1 MFTDYLQTFY
11 YLIYI
16 YTSGFVSL
24 QLVHVSTHKKYRF
37 YQSLTQIK
45 KRSNCFGNPKQKKK
59 SETSTTLWGHWH
71 SRPMGKWWYDLPC
84 KQKRHHLFKK
94 WNRRSRF
101 VSYLNFTVCDICIWC
116 GGNHSVRYELIL
128 LSIPLF
134 EEMVSLLLTRKIVSS
149 FTHWPRMP
157 MTSKS
162 TRLRFF

>member
-1 MFTDYLQTFY
+1 MYFTISLKRFCCYLCNKTYVHRLSADF
-11 YLIYI
+11 LLPHIHI

-45 KRSNCFGNPKQKKK
+45 KRSNCFGNPKQKK

-116 GGNHSVRYELIL
+116 GAAAHIARYKFIL
-128 LSIPLF
+128 PSI
-134 EEMVSLLLTRKIVSS
+134 
-149 FTHWPRMP
+149 
-157 MTSKS
+157 
-162 TRLRFF
+162 